1 MMDFSQIVNWL
12 LYAFSGLCFGVFA
25 SRYSVLSAV
34 HIKQRYRE
42 EALACIFGC
51 LPQLLFIITT
61 FFLFPTWF
69 ISKTP
74 TGGFFYYAVLAYFF
88 SKGMRLNNTK
98 K

>member
-1 MMDFSQIVNWL
+1 MDFSHIVNWL
-12 LYAFSGLCFGVFA
+12 LYGFSGLCFGVFA
-25 SRYSVLSAV
+25 SRYSVLSTIY
-34 HIKQRYRE
+34 IKNKYHE
-42 EALACIFGC
+42 EGIACFFSC
-51 LPQLLFIITT
+51 LPQLLFLATS

-74 TGGFFYYAVLAYFF
+74 TGGFFYYAVLVYFF

>member
-1 MMDFSQIVNWL
+1 MDFSHIVNWL
-12 LYAFSGLCFGVFA
+12 LYGFSGLCFGIFA
-25 SRYSVLSAV
+25 SRYSVLSV
-34 HIKQRYRE
+34 LYIQKKYLE
-42 EALACIFGC
+42 EGIACFFSC
-51 LPQLLFIITT
+51 LPQLLFLATS

-88 SKGMRLNNTK
+88 SKGRRLNNTK